1 MEIIDIYPPYLYAVQ
16 YDGES
21 RNEFHRLF
29 HEWNDKEFLLS
40 FFREHID
47 FLDKDIWVDL
57 ENNPEKAAF
66 SVAFDANRLE
76 HFLEE
81 LADNAGKGIEPD
93 FDNYFQPLDG
103 KYLYSMEKI
112 PVKGYGKNNHTFI
125 RLYAIKIEQNCYLI
139 VYGGLK
145 LAKTI
150 QESPVLKDHVF
161 AKIDWVLQYLKRE
174 GIVDNEDLQKRRK
187 LWDLI

>member
-1 MEIIDIYPPYLYAVQ
+1 MEIKEIYPPYLYAVQ

-21 RNEFHRLF
+21 RNEFRRLF
-29 HEWNDKEFLLS
+29 HEWNDKEFLIS

-47 FLDKDIWVDL
+47 YLDKDIWAYL
-57 ENNPEKAAF
+57 ENNPEKAAS

-76 HFLEE
+76 
-81 LADNAGKGIEPD
+81 
-93 FDNYFQPLDG
+93 
-103 KYLYSMEKI
+103 
-112 PVKGYGKNNHTFI
+112 
-125 RLYAIKIEQNCYLI
+125 RNCYLI

-150 QESPVLKDHVF
+150 QESPVLKDYVF

-174 GIVDNEDLQKRRK
+174 GIGDNEDL
-187 LWDLI
+187 

>member
-1 MEIIDIYPPYLYAVQ
+1 MKIIEIYPPYLYAVQ

-21 RNEFHRLF
+21 RNELRRLF

-47 FLDKDIWVDL
+47 YLDKDIWMNL
-57 ENNPEKAAF
+57 EKNPEKAAF

-81 LADNAGKGIEPD
+81 LADNAKNGIEPD

-103 KYLYSMEKI
+103 KYLYSMERI
-112 PVKGYGKNNHTFI
+112 PVKGYGIDNHTFI
-125 RLYAIKIEQNCYLI
+125 RLYAIKIDRNCYLI

-150 QESPVLKDHVF
+150 QGSPVLKDYVF

-174 GIVDNEDLQKRRK
+174 GIADNEDLKNE
-187 LWDLI
+187 

>member
-1 MEIIDIYPPYLYAVQ
+1 MKIEEIYPPYLYAVQ

-21 RNEFHRLF
+21 RNEFRRLF
-29 HEWNDKEFLLS
+29 QEWNDKEFLLS
-40 FFREHID
+40 FFREYID
-47 FLDKDIWVDL
+47 YLDKDIWAYL

-81 LADNAGKGIEPD
+81 LADNAAKGIDPD

-112 PVKGYGKNNHTFI
+112 PVKGYGRNNHTFI
-125 RLYAIKIEQNCYLI
+125 RLYAIKIERNCYLI

-150 QESPVLKDHVF
+150 QESPVLKDFVF

-174 GIVDNEDLQKRRK
+174 GIVDNEDL
-187 LWDLI
+187 